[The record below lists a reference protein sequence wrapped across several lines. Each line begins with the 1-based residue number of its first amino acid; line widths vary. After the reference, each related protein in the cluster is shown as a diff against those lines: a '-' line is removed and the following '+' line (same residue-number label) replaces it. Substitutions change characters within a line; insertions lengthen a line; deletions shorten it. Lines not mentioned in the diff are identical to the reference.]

1 MPAPH
6 RPYPATS
13 ANTKRANWLISH
25 DGYCAL
31 SANQINDAME
41 MSLVKECHS
50 LVQDGT
56 VYTLVHLC
64 DQKRVAT
71 LNDISVV
78 MGLAEYKA
86 RSFTNAKA
94 AFKEEA
100 VYKIVRFFAEKDE
113 ALHST
118 WKRNCA
124 PKPGFFFHALLTKY
138 NEPIREK
145 KTWPDQRKYMTIR
158 MEELQRER
166 DEYKRKFEELAATIA
181 DRMLDAQ

>member
-1 MPAPH
+1 MPQ

-13 ANTKRANWLISH
+13 ANTKRANWLITH
-25 DGYCAL
+25 DGHCAL
-31 SANQINDAME
+31 FADQINDAME

-56 VYTLVHLC
+56 VYTLIHLC

-71 LNDISVV
+71 LNDIAVV

-100 VYKIVRFFAEKDE
+100 VFKIVRGFAEKDGT
-113 ALHST
+113 LHST
-118 WKRNCA
+118 WKRNCMT
-124 PKPGFFFHALLTKY
+124 KPGFFFHALLTKY

-145 KTWPDQRKYMTIR
+145 RSWPDQRKYMTIR

-166 DEYKRKFEELAATIA
+166 DEYKRKFDELAATIA